1 MLEDAGIST
10 YCPCYPFIT
19 IHLFQLLVQLLYE
32 LKKPAPE
39 TLQSIF

>member
-1 MLEDAGIST
+1 MQVFLPIVHVIHLLLS
-10 YCPCYPFIT
+10 